1 MRVAGIKIENC
12 KSYKEPAEIA
22 LDGAFNILVG
32 PNGGGKSNTLDILT
46 ITLRHFFLKEY
57 VIHNREQ
64 NFAFFRDIDATES
77 FPNIRRSLEPH
88 LDRPS
93 DPVRIVISLVV
104 GESDVANL
112 RALKEHADDFRAAL
126 KKFRNTPY
134 PDVSILDELGKL
146 NLLPGTVVDYEILN
160 YSLQLGDAQK
170 AGFQQYL
177 WTINFFLLLAPEIP
191 ITDLK
196 PAFAY
201 FSPYRSAHTQ
211 DLRANLSAESFQSQL
226 ARYANSTSHAPS
238 SLLKLAT
245 LYFGDFRR
253 GLELAARDIG
263 FTKAW
268 QSNSV
273 VANVDRYLKTL
284 GYSWDVEVVDRSR
297 NIYELRLT
305 REGRVFSI
313 EQASSGEKEILTFVL
328 GLFALRTSGGLIV
341 IDEPEV
347 HLHPRW
353 QAVLRDLLRELAY
366 DTKNQLLLST
376 HSPVF
381 INPDTLGFVKRVYMN
396 EVGSTTVA
404 SKVAS
409 APEDPKDAWHLLNSH
424 NNERVFFADKV
435 LLVEGIQD
443 RIVFEAL
450 LGLFAKELNYRRV
463 IEIVEVHGKNN
474 FETYQRPLGE
484 IGVPHA
490 LIADLDYA
498 ANIGPPEVA
507 TLFVTDYKSIDRRI
521 LKNKRSEDRETLA
534 QLIEQAVENDRRDDL
549 KEFWTYVRGRFRSLK
564 ENLSEAEKAM
574 LARFLSERE
583 QSSEYVLRLG
593 EIEDYLPPDA
603 ASLAGTIR
611 LVRRPELLRWLAA
624 THNRPTTRELLELC
638 LKIMELPAKDW
649 PSAIEQVLSPQTQ
662 EAKTFA
668 VGEL

>member
-1 MRVAGIKIENC
+1 MRVAGIEIENC
-12 KSYKEPAEIA
+12 KSYKEPAKIV

-32 PNGGGKSNTLDILT
+32 PNGGGKSNTLDIIT

-57 VIHNREQ
+57 VTHNREH
-64 NFAFFRDIDATES
+64 NFAFFRDIEPTES
-77 FPNIRRSLEPH
+77 FPDIRRSLEPH

-112 RALKEHADDFRAAL
+112 RILKEHADDFRAAL
-126 KKFRNTPY
+126 QKFRNTPY

-146 NLLPGTVVDYEILN
+146 NLLPDTVVEYEVLDYT
-160 YSLQLGDAQK
+160 LQLGGDAQK
-170 AGFQQYL
+170 TGFQRYL
-177 WTINFFLLLAPEIP
+177 WTINFFLLLASEIS

-226 ARYANSTSHAPS
+226 AQYANSTSHAPS

-253 GLELAARDIG
+253 GLELEARESG

-297 NIYELRLT
+297 NIYELRLK

-353 QAVLRDLLRELAY
+353 QATLRDLLRELAY

-381 INPDTLGFVKRVYMN
+381 INPDTLGFVKRVYMS
-396 EVGSTTVA
+396 EAGSTTVA
-404 SKVAS
+404 AKVAS
-409 APEDPKDAWHLLNSH
+409 VPEDPKDAWHLLNSH

-450 LGLFAKELNYRRV
+450 LGLFVQELNYRRV

-474 FETYQRPLGE
+474 FPTYQRLLGE

-564 ENLSEAEKAM
+564 ENLSETEEAL
-574 LARFLSERE
+574 LARFLTEKE
-583 QSSEYVLRLG
+583 QGSEYVLRLG
-593 EIEDYLPPDA
+593 EIEDYLPPGA
-603 ASLAGTIR
+603 ASLAGTIQ
-611 LVRRPELLRWLAA
+611 LVHRPELLGWLAA
-624 THNRPTTRELLELC
+624 THDGPTTSELVELC
-638 LKIMELPAKDW
+638 LKVMELPAKDW
-649 PSAIEQVLSPQTQ
+649 PPAIERVLSARTKREQSN
-662 EAKTFA
+662 
-668 VGEL
+668 G